1 MPFLLDENPFV
12 TSGIPLV
19 MSNNPGI
26 PGSKASFLNRLKNNR
41 QFKVAN
47 KDYIVAVGYSDMSK
61 YYFKNV

>member
-26 PGSKASFLNRLKNNR
+26 PSSKGSFLNRLKNNR
-41 QFKVAN
+41 
-47 KDYIVAVGYSDMSK
+47 
-61 YYFKNV
+61 

>member
-26 PGSKASFLNRLKNNR
+26 PSSKASFLNRLKNNR
-41 QFKVAN
+41 
-47 KDYIVAVGYSDMSK
+47 
-61 YYFKNV
+61 